1 MLNKAIFLK
10 FGFEMQ
16 CAAKFKYISMEEF
29 KMASRL
35 VISVEFSKGKPED
48 LQLYAKLK
56 EFSAPGATIKDILKG
71 NLPLSILKTDEDN
84 SR

>member
-1 MLNKAIFLK
+1 
-10 FGFEMQ
+10 
-16 CAAKFKYISMEEF
+16 
-29 KMASRL
+29 MASRL
-35 VISVEFSKGKPED
+35 VISVEFAKGKPED

-56 EFSAPGATIKDILKG
+56 EFSAPGSIIKDILKG